1 MYTIQNFSYT
11 IDRKVLLQDVDLTI
25 NTNKFLAIV
34 GINGCGKSTLFKAIN
49 RNAENYTG
57 TIILDDT
64 EVQRYDLLELAQKRS
79 VLNQSFAMPYSF
91 LAKDIIEMGFFPYRL
106 GLKEKNMIL
115 EYIIDRLDIAPLV
128 TKDYTIL
135 SGGEKQKIQLARV
148 VTQIYAS
155 SETDKFL
162 FLDEP
167 TLNLDIYFQ
176 YKLLDLIRELITELQ
191 IGVCAVLHDLGQAY
205 LYADEVAMIKDNT
218 IKYLGVTKEILTP
231 NNILDVFGVRSEF
244 VYSQQFKREVLINGI

>member
-1 MYTIQNFSYT
+1 MYSIQNFSYS
-11 IDRKVLLQDVDLTI
+11 IDKKVLLQDIDLTI
-25 NTNKFLAIV
+25 STNSFLAIV
-34 GINGCGKSTLFKAIN
+34 GVNGCGKSTLFKAIN
-49 RNAENYTG
+49 RNTENYTG
-57 TIILDDT
+57 TILLDDT
-64 EVQRYDLLELAQKRS
+64 EVLRYDLLELAQKRS

-106 GLKEKNMIL
+106 ELTEKNKIL
-115 EYIIDRLDIAPLV
+115 EYIINRLDIASLAS
-128 TKDYTIL
+128 KDYTVL

-155 SETDKFL
+155 SKVDKFL

-176 YKLLDLIRELITELQ
+176 YKLLDLIRELIDELK
-191 IGVCAVLHDLGQAY
+191 IGVCAVLHDLNQAY

-218 IKYLGVTKEILTP
+218 VKYVGATKEILTP

-244 VYSQQFKREVLINGI
+244 IYSQQFKREVLINGI